1 MSLRRGAEAYLVRAD
16 ETNDGTYIK
25 KGGGMTALFPDRAY
39 RVRGPERAET
49 AVSRETG
56 DKKAGKNTGAQGAP
70 SEKKSAQ
77 ADALC

>member
-1 MSLRRGAEAYLVRAD
+1 MRRGAEAYLVRAD

-39 RVRGPERAET
+39 RVRGPERAGT
-49 AVSRETG
+49 AVPRETG
-56 DKKAGKNTGAQGAP
+56 KKKRTKIRAREARRRR
-70 SEKKSAQ
+70 KKSAQ

>member
-1 MSLRRGAEAYLVRAD
+1 
-16 ETNDGTYIK
+16 
-25 KGGGMTALFPDRAY
+25 MTALFPDRAY

-56 DKKAGKNTGAQGAP
+56 DKMAGKNTGARGAP